1 MSSVS
6 SYVPL
11 AQSAVTGIAKAFDK
25 ANVAAEQIT
34 RAAVEFSST
43 DVVTV
48 SPEAV
53 AAARSGGSLSKG
65 DIERPMIDLRVA
77 KYAAVANMRVLA
89 TADQLAETITELAD
103 RGDKA
108 R

>member
-11 AQSAVTGIAKAFDK
+11 AQTAVTGIAKAFDK
-25 ANVAAEQIT
+25 ANVAAEQVA

-43 DVVTV
+43 DVVNV

-53 AAARSGGSLSKG
+53 AAARSGGTMPKG

-89 TADQLAETITELAD
+89 TADQLAETVTEIAG
-103 RGDKA
+103 RSNKS